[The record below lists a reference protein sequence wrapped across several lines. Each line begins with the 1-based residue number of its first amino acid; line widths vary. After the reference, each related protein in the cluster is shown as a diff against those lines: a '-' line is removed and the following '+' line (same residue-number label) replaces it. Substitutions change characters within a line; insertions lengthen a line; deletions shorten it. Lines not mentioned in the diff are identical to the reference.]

1 MNSFVSSDG
10 EHYFCRYQHYRIDST
25 HEETTTSRNSEPEGP
40 RQRKNQIEN
49 LTSSLGNVNI
59 GEEKRDEKET
69 PQKKSDSDDPL
80 KWFGIL
86 VPSSLKQSQKCFQK
100 AVERSVECANIQNE
114 INGVIAR
121 RKFLLKKR
129 QIQT

>member
-1 MNSFVSSDG
+1 MP
-10 EHYFCRYQHYRIDST
+10 
-25 HEETTTSRNSEPEGP
+25 NSEHEDL
-40 RQRKNQIEN
+40 RQRKNQVEN
-49 LTSSLGNVNI
+49 LTSSLENLNV

-69 PQKKSDSDDPL
+69 SHEKKSDNDNPL

-86 VPSSLKQSQKCFQK
+86 VPNSLKQSQKCFQK

>member
-1 MNSFVSSDG
+1 M
-10 EHYFCRYQHYRIDST
+10 
-25 HEETTTSRNSEPEGP
+25 
-40 RQRKNQIEN
+40 
-49 LTSSLGNVNI
+49 GNVNI

-69 PQKKSDSDDPL
+69 PQKKSDSDNPL

-121 RKFLLKKR
+121 RKFLLKKK